1 MALLRAYIALMKLRV
16 VELLL
21 ISTIPAMILAEKAV
35 PTLGLIV
42 ATLTGGTL
50 AAGSANAF
58 NMVLE
63 SDLDRLM
70 ERTVNRP
77 LVTGALSKTHAAIFA
92 SVIGMTSLLIFWFFT
107 EPLATLLTAVA
118 IAFYVMVYTMALKSH
133 TSQNIVW
140 GGAAGCMPVF
150 IGWAAVTN
158 SLSWEAVAFFFVI
171 FFWTPPH
178 FWALAIKYKDDYEA
192 AKIPMLPVIA
202 ARRIVLRNMWLH
214 TIAMI
219 VSSVALIYLAELQ
232 WWAMA
237 ITVALGLVF
246 AIQLLQLKENSEQY
260 NAIALKIFHWS
271 ITYLTLFSALLV
283 AAQLL
288 KA

>member
-1 MALLRAYIALMKLRV
+1 MKLRV

-21 ISTIPAMILAEKAV
+21 ISTIPAMILAQQGIPDAALV
-35 PTLGLIV
+35 L
-42 ATLTGGTL
+42 ATLVGGTL

-63 SDLDRLM
+63 SDLDKLM
-70 ERTVNRP
+70 KRTSKRP
-77 LVTGALSKTHAAIFA
+77 LVTGVIGKNHAAIFA
-92 SVIGMTSLLIFWFFT
+92 SAIGVLSLIIFWFLT
-107 EPLATLLTAVA
+107 TPLATLFTAVA
-118 IAFYVMVYTMALKSH
+118 IGFYVFIYTMTLKRH

-140 GGAAGCMPVF
+140 GGAAGCMPVL

-158 SLSWEAVAFFFVI
+158 SISWVAVAFFLVI

-192 AKIPMLPVIA
+192 ASIPMLPVIA
-202 ARRIVLRNMWLH
+202 ARTIVVKNMWFY
-214 TIAMI
+214 TVAMI
-219 VSSVALIYLAELQ
+219 ASSVALIYLADLQ
-232 WWAMA
+232 WWTMVV
-237 ITVALGLVF
+237 TVGLGLVF
-246 AIQLLQLKENSEQY
+246 AFQLVQLKEDSENY
-260 NAIALKIFHWS
+260 NYVAAKIFHWS

-288 KA
+288 NA

>member
-21 ISTIPAMILAEKAV
+21 ISTIPAMILAEKGV

-118 IAFYVMVYTMALKSH
+118 IAFYVMVYTMALKRH

-158 SLSWEAVAFFFVI
+158 SLSWVAVAFFFVI

-202 ARRIVLRNMWLH
+202 ARTRVLRNMWLH

-260 NAIALKIFHWS
+260 NAIALKIFF
-271 ITYLTLFSALLV
+271 TG
-283 AAQLL
+283 QLL
-288 KA
+288 T